1 MAGDS
6 TFTSLLNETLGN
18 NGQEWNGLGSPP
30 EEQQDTPFYTT
41 PSTQGSKKARN
52 KNFCESE
59 DVVLVRAWLGTKKS
73 AFWTRVHNFYHSE
86 KEIIVHHSSNSL
98 SHRWSTTQ
106 ESVNKFCGCFTAI
119 EGRNQSGKT
128 FENKL
133 MDACILYKEEDKEK
147 KSFQLL
153 HCWNILRHEPKW
165 HQKLSQMAE
174 IKYSQKKNKALD
186 DSILDLT
193 GNKNDDLPN
202 ASNNDIATPEGD
214 APKRPMGRKKAKQLL
229 HRGGGDACIEALD
242 QMWEKKKKADA
253 EKEAKKE
260 ERCSQILSFKNFNNR
275 YDKPSHTL
283 DSCTFS
289 NTNVL
294 ICAIRRYSIT

>member
-6 TFTSLLNETLGN
+6 TFMSLLNETPGN

-52 KNFCESE
+52 KNLFFFT
-59 DVVLVRAWLGTKKS
+59 DAIPGTNQKKS
-73 AFWTRVHNFYHSE
+73 AFWTRVHNFYHLE
-86 KEIIVHHSSNSL
+86 KEIIVHRSSNSRSSNSL
-98 SHRWSTTQ
+98 SHRWSTIQ

-128 FENKL
+128 FEN
-133 MDACILYKEEDKEK
+133 KEEDKEK

-165 HQKLSQMAE
+165 HQKMSQMAK
-174 IKYSQKKNKALD
+174 IKCSQKKNKAPD

-193 GNKNDDLPN
+193 GNENDDLPN

-229 HRGGGDACIEALD
+229 RRGGGDACIEALD

-253 EKEAKKE
+253 KKEAKKE
-260 ERCSQILSFKNFNNR
+260 ERFNKALEIEIEKLR
-275 YDKPSHTL
+275 LEQVRAASEQDRASLKRMIEEERIMTMDTSGMT
-283 DSCTFS
+283 
-289 NTNVL
+289 VQ
-294 ICAIRRYSIT
+294 